1 MISRVTIVCRFV
13 LLLGCLVV
21 TRPAFALLS
30 FPLSA
35 NQRGTVACLEK
46 SSITYDIYLPPGYST
61 NGTPLPI
68 FYTLNATGGGMVST
82 FQTVCS
88 SLKIIVV
95 GITGSQNGVSWDT
108 EFRQF
113 YAVTRDIRL
122 RVLFDPT
129 AEFVGGFSGGA
140 ECSYFFSRFRGQHVA
155 GVLTI
160 GGWMGRTSN
169 FYYSTDRVQTNLLV
183 ARISGTS
190 DTATLYYVPLDLNYL
205 TSCGA
210 VVNDWSISGGHSSSV
225 PAATQTAALTWLVNQ
240 RIPAGANDYT
250 NALTLATNWQARAT
264 AGQSQSVLYECV
276 SNLMNFP
283 RSWYAYQAQLMLD
296 QLLTNN
302 ATFRS
307 LAVSNLAAGDFAAD
321 LFYYYARGAATNSDQ
336 KRYYSALKSLT
347 GVTDTSGD
355 RAGDIYTLLKQSGY
369 PAPILHGTVDAGAG
383 QSSLWISKDA
393 PGLGYTPQ
401 SRTNLVNAAWQVVPA
416 STVDAD
422 TIWSAVLSLDPT
434 ITGKFFRV
442 LTAPTSGTSPPW
454 PVN

>member
-1 MISRVTIVCRFV
+1 MIVCRLVF
-13 LLLGCLVV
+13 LLGCLVM

-35 NQRGTVACLEK
+35 NHRGTVACLEK

-68 FYTLNATGGGMVST
+68 FYTLNATGGGMVGT

-88 SLKIIVV
+88 SLNIIVV
-95 GITGSQNGVSWDT
+95 GITGSQNGATWDT

-140 ECSYFFSRFRGQHVA
+140 ECSYFFSRFRSQHVA

-160 GGWMGRTSN
+160 GGWLGRTLN
-169 FYYSTDRVQTNLLV
+169 TYYSIDRVQTNLLV
-183 ARISGTS
+183 ARISGSS

-205 TSCGA
+205 TGCGA
-210 VVNDWSISGGHSSSV
+210 VVNDWSIPGGHSSSV

-283 RSWYAYQAQLMLD
+283 RSWYAYQSQLMLD
-296 QLLTNN
+296 QLLTNT

-336 KRYYSALKSLT
+336 KRYYSALKALT
-347 GVTDTSGD
+347 GITDTSGD

-369 PAPILHGTVDAGAG
+369 PAPILHGTVDASAG
-383 QSSLWISKDA
+383 QSRLWISEDA

-401 SRTNLVNAAWQVVPA
+401 SRTNLVNDVWQAVPA
-416 STVDAD
+416 STAEAD
-422 TIWSAVLSLDPT
+422 TVWSADLSFDPT
-434 ITGKFFRV
+434 TTAGFFRV
-442 LTAPTSGTSPPW
+442 RTAPAPGTSPPW
-454 PVN
+454 PTN